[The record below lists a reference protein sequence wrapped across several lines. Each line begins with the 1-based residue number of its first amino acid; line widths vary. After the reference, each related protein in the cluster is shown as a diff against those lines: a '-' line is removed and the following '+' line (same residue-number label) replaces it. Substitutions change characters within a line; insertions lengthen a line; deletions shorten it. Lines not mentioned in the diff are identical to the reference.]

1 MKKAKSK
8 NYPSKGIP
16 IFENGGTYLCG
27 DEKATYRLGQMC
39 GMQMGQGV
47 LALFGDLG
55 AGKTVFAKGVANALG
70 VKNVKKEVISPTF
83 MIIREHGGK
92 IPFYHMDL
100 YRVDSEDE
108 LRLLNLEEY
117 FYRDAVTLIEWAEKG
132 ISVLPAG
139 RIEVYFDILDLAKRR
154 IRIKGMKLKSI

>member
-8 NYPSKGIP
+8 NYPSRGTP
-16 IFENGGTYLCG
+16 ISEKSGTYLCT
-27 DEKATYRLGQMC
+27 DVKATYRLGQMC
-39 GMQMGQGV
+39 GEALQKGV

-83 MIIREHGGK
+83 MIIREHAGK
-92 IPFYHMDL
+92 TPFYHMDL

-108 LRLLNLEEY
+108 LRFLNLEDY
-117 FYRDAVTLIEWAEKG
+117 FNRDAVTLIEWAEKG
-132 ISVLPAG
+132 ASILPAG
-139 RIEVYFDILDLAKRR
+139 RVEVHFDILDLVKRR
-154 IRIKGMKLKSI
+154 IRIKGMKLKGL